1 MFLLFVIAFIN
12 IDEAFYVLLLYHS
25 SSNMNNLYDYIIT
38 RMTIGLIVHHI
49 GRRLYSS
56 LRWNSDVGWLPIDK
70 GGIWPTFNPLAAIVG
85 RRFVF
90 IGHGIGSVSNSH
102 KENDNDFCNGY
113 CLSLDHNT
121 YTLSAH
127 SNCQENIDHCTLL
140 DYLLVR
146 IIGGAVLSQSLTT
159 CGLSNFWFSWFYAAA
174 PNKIA
179 LRHFFV

>member
-159 CGLSNFWFSWFYAAA
+159 CGLSNFLFCV
-174 PNKIA
+174 I
-179 LRHFFV
+179 LRGGS

>member
-1 MFLLFVIAFIN
+1 M
-12 IDEAFYVLLLYHS
+12 
-25 SSNMNNLYDYIIT
+25 
-38 RMTIGLIVHHI
+38 HHI

-56 LRWNSDVGWLPIDK
+56 LRRNSDGGRLPIDK

-102 KENDNDFCNGY
+102 KENDNNFCK
-113 CLSLDHNT
+113 
-121 YTLSAH
+121 TLSAH

-159 CGLSNFWFSWFYAAA
+159 WACQTFY
-174 PNKIA
+174 
-179 LRHFFV
+179 FV

>member
-1 MFLLFVIAFIN
+1 
-12 IDEAFYVLLLYHS
+12 
-25 SSNMNNLYDYIIT
+25 MNNLYDYIIT

-90 IGHGIGSVSNSH
+90 IGHGIGSVSNSN
-102 KENDNDFCNGY
+102 KEYDNNFCNGY

-146 IIGGAVLSQSLTT
+146 IIGELYCLKVWQHVACQTFYFV
-159 CGLSNFWFSWFYAAA
+159 WFYAAA
-174 PNKIA
+174 PNKNTRSEA
-179 LRHFFV
+179 LFCVGHFFVVGSWGVLLIIR